1 MFWYISKQQIY
12 QSSNTELSG
21 IPPDLGEKEIFNLGE
36 SPRSG
41 GINIFQPLIWHE
53 NFNDTK
59 ECLLW
64 KIFFLHVECID
75 IRVFKNVGLIR
86 EKIEKNTKMQ
96 THFPPDLGD
105 FLKARG
111 IFWNY
116 FSPRSGGICNF
127 DFKYWFRGSP
137 CKLSVTWLHSE
148 WLRWVGVDRGLGCPL
163 TDF

>member
-1 MFWYISKQQIY
+1 MFSLIPRHYHYTDFDSLGHASSMMNYWVYGFARVKLFQLVYVQVSIK

-96 THFPPDLGD
+96 THFPPDLGE
-105 FLKARG
+105 FLKSRG
-111 IFWNY
+111 FFWN
-116 FSPRSGGICNF
+116 
-127 DFKYWFRGSP
+127 
-137 CKLSVTWLHSE
+137 
-148 WLRWVGVDRGLGCPL
+148 
-163 TDF
+163 

>member
-1 MFWYISKQQIY
+1 MY

-41 GINIFQPLIWHE
+41 GFNIFQPLIWHE
-53 NFNDTK
+53 NFNDRK

-86 EKIEKNTKMQ
+86 EKIEKNTKCKLIFPQ
-96 THFPPDLGD
+96 IWGTSWKPGEFFETIFPPDLEESVILISNIG
-105 FLKARG
+105 
-111 IFWNY
+111 
-116 FSPRSGGICNF
+116 SGVVPV
-127 DFKYWFRGSP
+127 S
-137 CKLSVTWLHSE
+137 
-148 WLRWVGVDRGLGCPL
+148 
-163 TDF
+163 